1 MPVGQRLWKNKMWA
15 GLSDGQGAEPG
26 SRQGDEGLGPQAW
39 QVWVEADSLMTAQG
53 QGGGQAGWLLGA
65 ARSWKVGVGSRR
77 PPVLV

>member
-39 QVWVEADSLMTAQG
+39 QVWVEAHLG
-53 QGGGQAGWLLGA
+53 PQAWL
-65 ARSWKVGVGSRR
+65 KVREVDRLDGY
-77 PPVLV
+77 

>member
-39 QVWVEADSLMTAQG
+39 L
-53 QGGGQAGWLLGA
+53 
-65 ARSWKVGVGSRR
+65 KVREVDRLDGY
-77 PPVLV
+77 